1 MKNQFIINNIY
12 GFLKNQFCNPKII
25 TFLENIYFEPIEEKD
40 LFLTHNIMM
49 DSFIQDVVTISTV
62 IRNSLKKNKK
72 KEFLLDKIFLDIF
85 NSVFHP
91 TDYLISNQLN
101 ICKGLL
107 KNNKSII
114 LDLACYSI
122 DEEFKNNI
130 LTSNIKEETSF
141 LKIYM
146 IHENKFSNNIYK
158 SLSQLIFYIVLLS
171 ISSFLNKDECIQYNN
186 STNMFYVYG
195 STFNINYN
203 EKNKEQNSIFGSF
216 EMYFFNVS
224 VKSIN
229 IINKEYYIDIKDNKF
244 NSIILQIDTKYGM
257 YELIVFI
264 NKIGSSYS
272 NDNYFNIMDEIEVH
286 HLIYHVKEF
295 IEIIQNKND
304 SFNF

>member
-12 GFLKNQFCNPKII
+12 GFLKSQFCNPKII
-25 TFLENIYFEPIEEKD
+25 TFLENIYFEPIEEKN
-40 LFLTHNIMM
+40 LLLTYNIMM

-146 IHENKFSNNIYK
+146 IHENKISNNIYK

-224 VKSIN
+224 VRSVN
-229 IINKEYYIDIKDNKF
+229 IINREYYIDIKDNKF
-244 NSIILQIDTKYGM
+244 NSITLQIDTTYGM
-257 YELIVFI
+257 YELNVFI

-272 NDNYFNIMDEIEVH
+272 NDNDFNIMDEIEVH

-304 SFNF
+304 SF

>member
-12 GFLKNQFCNPKII
+12 GLLKNQFCNPKII

-40 LFLTHNIMM
+40 LLLTYNIMM

-122 DEEFKNNI
+122 DEEFQNNI

-224 VKSIN
+224 VRSVN
-229 IINKEYYIDIKDNKF
+229 IINREYYIDIKDNKF
-244 NSIILQIDTKYGM
+244 NSIILQIDTTYGM
-257 YELIVFI
+257 YELNVFI

-272 NDNYFNIMDEIEVH
+272 NDNYFNIMEEIEVH

>member
-62 IRNSLKKNKK
+62 ICNSLKKDKK

-203 EKNKEQNSIFGSF
+203 QKNKKQNSIFGSF

-229 IINKEYYIDIKDNKF
+229 IVNREYYIDIKDNKF
-244 NSIILQIDTKYGM
+244 NSIILQIDTTYGM
-257 YELIVFI
+257 YELNVFI

-286 HLIYHVKEF
+286 HLIYHIKEF

>member
-12 GFLKNQFCNPKII
+12 GLLKNQFCNPKII

-40 LFLTHNIMM
+40 LLLTYNIMI

-122 DEEFKNNI
+122 DEEFQNNI

-224 VKSIN
+224 VRSVN
-229 IINKEYYIDIKDNKF
+229 IINREYYIDIKDNKF
-244 NSIILQIDTKYGM
+244 NSIILQIDTTYGM
-257 YELIVFI
+257 YELNVFI

-272 NDNYFNIMDEIEVH
+272 NDNYFNIMEEIEVH

>member
-1 MKNQFIINNIY
+1 
-12 GFLKNQFCNPKII
+12 
-25 TFLENIYFEPIEEKD
+25 
-40 LFLTHNIMM
+40 MM

-122 DEEFKNNI
+122 DEEFQNNI

-186 STNMFYVYG
+186 STNMFHVYG

-224 VKSIN
+224 VRSIN

-244 NSIILQIDTKYGM
+244 NSIILQIDTRYGM

-272 NDNYFNIMDEIEVH
+272 NNNYFNIMDEIEVH

-304 SFNF
+304 SF